1 MKRILLAE
9 DDALLNRT
17 LTYNL
22 ASDGYEVTAALNAR
36 AAEKY
41 LARGGF
47 DLALLDVN
55 LPDGSGYELC
65 KLIKSDWPD
74 TVVLFLTANDRE
86 SDQLR
91 GYELGAVDYITK
103 PFSVAALRRK
113 IQAMFAMLDRSGP
126 AGSVYDD
133 GRLCL
138 DFAGQRGTLDGA
150 PLSLSALEYRFLELL
165 CAHPDQV
172 LTRGQLLD
180 RLWDSK
186 GSFVDEHTL
195 TTTVSR
201 VRGKIEAG
209 GGTYIKTVYGM
220 GYQWTGGEKK

>member
-1 MKRILLAE
+1 MKKILLAE
-9 DDALLNRT
+9 DDALLNKT

-22 ASDGYEVTAALNAR
+22 ASDGYEVVPVPDRR
-36 AAEKY
+36 AAEAALERDRY
-41 LARGGF
+41 

-65 KLIKSDWPD
+65 KLIR
-74 TVVLFLTANDRE
+74 TVQPEAVVIFLTANDRE

-103 PFSVAALRRK
+103 PFSIAALRRK
-113 IQAMFAMLDRSGP
+113 LQAVFALLERGGP
-126 AGSVYDD
+126 VGSVYDD
-133 GRLCL
+133 GSLFL
-138 DFAGQRGTLDGA
+138 DFAGQRAALRGA
-150 PLSLSALEYRFLELL
+150 ALHLSALEYRLLELL

-186 GSFVDEHTL
+186 GNFVDEHTL

-201 VRGKIEAG
+201 VRGKIEAA

-220 GYQWTGGEKK
+220 GYQWTGGEKR